1 MGLNNKTMIDIT
13 QLTKRALTPSKIK
26 LAMTSKSI
34 NKITPFIKELWKENV
49 NLQRVVKENQLV
61 IDMMMDT
68 ILDENNEDQL
78 DNMSEE
84 DAQFINNTVLP
95 FYETN
100 KNK

>member
-1 MGLNNKTMIDIT
+1 MIDIT
-13 QLTKRALTPSKIK
+13 QLKERVLTPKKIR

-68 ILDENNEDQL
+68 ILDENNNDQL
-78 DNMSEE
+78 E
-84 DAQFINNTVLP
+84 DLSCQDADFINNTVIP

-100 KNK
+100 KYK

>member
-68 ILDENNEDQL
+68 ILDENNDDQL
-78 DNMSEE
+78 EEMSEE

>member
-1 MGLNNKTMIDIT
+1 MIDIT

>member
-1 MGLNNKTMIDIT
+1 MGLNNITMIDIT
-13 QLTKRALTPSKIK
+13 KLTKRVLTPSKIR

-34 NKITPFIKELWKENV
+34 NDITPLIKELWTENV
-49 NLQRVVKENQLV
+49 KLQRVVKENQV
-61 IDMMMDT
+61 TIDIMMNT
-68 ILDENNEDQL
+68 ILDENNDDQL
-78 DNMSEE
+78 EEMSHE

>member
-1 MGLNNKTMIDIT
+1 MIDIT
-13 QLTKRALTPSKIK
+13 QLTKRALTPKKIR

-68 ILDENNEDQL
+68 ILDEDNDDQL
-78 DNMSEE
+78 EEMSHE

>member
-1 MGLNNKTMIDIT
+1 MIDIT
-13 QLTKRALTPSKIK
+13 QLKERALTPKKIR

-68 ILDENNEDQL
+68 ILDEDNDDQL
-78 DNMSEE
+78 EEMSHE

>member
-1 MGLNNKTMIDIT
+1 MIDIT

-68 ILDENNEDQL
+68 ILDENNDEQL
-78 DNMSEE
+78 EEMSEE

>member
-1 MGLNNKTMIDIT
+1 MIDIT

-34 NKITPFIKELWKENV
+34 NKITTFIKELWKENV

>member
-1 MGLNNKTMIDIT
+1 MIDIT
-13 QLTKRALTPSKIK
+13 QPTKRVLTPRKIR

-68 ILDENNEDQL
+68 ILDENNDDQL
-78 DNMSEE
+78 EEMSHE

>member
-1 MGLNNKTMIDIT
+1 MIDIT

-68 ILDENNEDQL
+68 ILDENNDDQL
-78 DNMSEE
+78 EEMSEE

>member
-1 MGLNNKTMIDIT
+1 MKGK
-13 QLTKRALTPSKIK
+13 
-26 LAMTSKSI
+26 
-34 NKITPFIKELWKENV
+34 
-49 NLQRVVKENQLV
+49 NQLV

-68 ILDENNEDQL
+68 ILDEDNDDQL
-78 DNMSEE
+78 EEMSHE

>member
-1 MGLNNKTMIDIT
+1 MIDIT
-13 QLTKRALTPSKIK
+13 QLKERALTPSKIR

-68 ILDENNEDQL
+68 ILDEDNDDQL
-78 DNMSEE
+78 EEMSHE